1 MRKEKKLKEK
11 GKGKKKVVQKA
22 KQKEKEKKKL
32 QKVRVQKAK
41 KVELITASAGSYPR
55 IGDTEELQKLRRAWA
70 KRETGEISEE
80 EFRNV
85 QKEFIELAVREQEKA
100 GVDIVTDGLITWYDQ
115 ISHFAKNIQG
125 VKINGLLRFFDTNT
139 YFRQPVIDENTPE
152 DPEISPVVLE
162 DFKFAKTLTKKI
174 VKPVLTGPIT
184 LAKLTKG
191 DFSKALNIYT
201 KLIENEVKILSD
213 EGAQFIQIDEP
224 ALEGKDVDDVLPYL
238 ERIYQAK
245 KPETKIIYF
254 FYFRDFSK
262 DIKKF
267 WNIPADILGFDMT
280 YSKLEDELSKS
291 QIKKPLMLGVV
302 DGRNT
307 YIEKTKDVVPRI
319 KKVLKNY
326 PFDFIMI
333 SPSCG
338 LEYLPRKFA
347 FLKLKNMVK
356 MVRNLR

>member
-41 KVELITASAGSYPR
+41 RVELITASAGSYPR

-85 QKEFIELAVREQEKA
+85 QKEFIELAIKEQEKA
-100 GVDIVTDGLITWYDQ
+100 GLDIVTDGLITWYDQ

-174 VKPVLTGPIT
+174 VKPVLTGPIS

-213 EGAQFIQIDEP
+213 ERSS
-224 ALEGKDVDDVLPYL
+224 VYTN
-238 ERIYQAK
+238 R
-245 KPETKIIYF
+245 
-254 FYFRDFSK
+254 
-262 DIKKF
+262 
-267 WNIPADILGFDMT
+267 
-280 YSKLEDELSKS
+280 
-291 QIKKPLMLGVV
+291 
-302 DGRNT
+302 
-307 YIEKTKDVVPRI
+307 
-319 KKVLKNY
+319 
-326 PFDFIMI
+326 
-333 SPSCG
+333 
-338 LEYLPRKFA
+338 
-347 FLKLKNMVK
+347 
-356 MVRNLR
+356 